1 MKARLLLAVDKP
13 KEAVP
18 FARAAFDAITDPA
31 AKEEARQVVQQAE
44 GEASRR

>member
-1 MKARLLLAVDKP
+1 MKARLLLDADKA

-18 FARAAFDAITDPA
+18 FARAAFAALTDPA